1 MTDKKAQITRM
12 KDEIKFLYRKKE
24 KLKYEL
30 HKIHLRMAQEWGNTW
45 HIIHNSILDSINR
58 EMEKKYISID
68 DKIHRLTHNQIKKLN
83 TNMQFYPRVVNE
95 TAIIFSD
102 EEITLLAL

>member
-1 MTDKKAQITRM
+1 
-12 KDEIKFLYRKKE
+12 
-24 KLKYEL
+24 
-30 HKIHLRMAQEWGNTW
+30 
-45 HIIHNSILDSINR
+45 
-58 EMEKKYISID
+58 MEKKYISID